1 MRLGPTARRRLS
13 LVSVVVLVAGLVVL
27 ASRSQGFVEPEPDLH
42 DSGIWVTNEGR
53 RLVGRTNAEIAEV
66 DTKLSAGSSDFDVL
80 QSDGVV
86 LVHQEDPAA
95 LSAIDPATSALI
107 PGPELPGGAEVAL
120 GAGTAALLVPDSGS
134 LYVVPARTSAAAL
147 GLDPSSE
154 LEPVHRSKGSAAVA
168 VGVDGLVHLYDG
180 GAGVITTW
188 SADGTEVASV
198 SVPEDLDEAVLTAVG
213 ERPVLL
219 AGDQLIIPGRD
230 PVAVDLGGGEV
241 VQEPGPEA
249 EGVLVAGAD
258 GLDLVRFSGTREP
271 VATVGTGSPAR
282 PVRMGGCTFGAWGG
296 DPTYVQAC
304 DGADPVS
311 DAISEMDP
319 TDGLRFRTNRQRV
332 TLNDL
337 EDGSQLLFGDDDPVY
352 IDNEWAEALSD
363 EIEIDPDATEEIDE
377 QSEPTCESPE
387 NGKPVAEPDVGT
399 FGTRRD
405 RPVVVYPLR
414 NDQDPDCDVLLI
426 SDVELEDEG
435 AGTLGIIDGGRA
447 VQVDVASDV
456 DELRFDY
463 TVTDGRGGRA
473 KAAVSVD
480 VVPDEQNDRPVLGEE
495 QTSVVTGGTVTHNVL
510 ATGYDPDGDVLR
522 LLRAEETGPATGTVK
537 ANSRGDISYT
547 AGNGTGDVEISYV
560 VGDGRG
566 GEQTGVLA
574 VDVVDRRENQP
585 PDARNDATTTFTGR
599 EVVFDVLDNDTDP
612 NGDELSIVRATSD
625 DDANV
630 RWDPTSSE
638 IRVEADRPGTVN
650 VVYRVTDGQSNDEAV
665 LRVDVQDRGEKQPP
679 VAVRDDVFVTGG
691 EPAYVPVLDNDVDP
705 DGEVLVVLGMSDLP
719 EPSPISVTVIQRS
732 VLKITAP
739 TALTEPVEL
748 SYRISDG
755 TDTADGRVLVEPA
768 PTTQQ
773 NRPPV
778 VAADEY
784 TVRAGGI
791 VTFPVLSND
800 SDPDGDGLSVEPPP
814 ADQPQVERDGRLYL
828 DDAGLLRYEAP
839 DQARGS
845 VRLIYS
851 ARDTADNVASA
862 EIVVHV
868 LPADPDRNQPP
879 VAPELVGRTVA
890 GQEVTI
896 PVPISTMDP
905 DGDTVTLLGID
916 DPPRSGTVTDVGP
929 DALTYV
935 PDDDAAGT
943 DEFTYRV
950 VDQFG
955 DEATATVLVG
965 IARRPSENNAPIP
978 TDDQAV
984 VRAGATV
991 TIPVL
996 ANDFDPDA
1004 DPLVIATDPEL
1015 APEPTQGTVEIDG
1028 AALRYTAPSAPVAEQ
1043 TSFRYT
1049 ADDGRGG
1056 TRSATV
1062 TLTFRDEADNRPP
1075 VAADDVAEPQS
1086 AEAEVELALLDND
1099 SDPDQ
1104 DDLRITGVTQDG
1116 ATVSDDGR
1124 TVSLVM
1130 PDEPVQFTYVVS
1142 DGIDDAR
1149 AAVSIP
1155 LIDADADQ
1163 PPIGRLDDDVELDVG
1178 ESVDVD
1184 VLANDEDPEGEDLH
1198 LLKVVG
1204 VRHGSAKIDGDR
1216 VRFTAS
1222 EDDYVGDAGFSYVV
1236 GDDSDPSVAN
1246 TTVASVRVRID
1257 GDVNSPPEFT
1267 ELSVEL
1273 PQGGERELDL
1283 ERAVTDADPDD
1294 EHEFSDVEVTGD
1306 GFDADLD
1313 DGVLTI
1319 SADSGA
1325 RSGASGQI
1333 ELVVSDG
1340 EEEATG
1346 TIQVR
1351 VVGSDEPLA
1360 TVGADAT
1367 ETFQGDPVTIDVLA
1381 NDSNPFPET
1390 PLEITQVGEPSSGGG
1405 TARAADGGIVF
1416 TPADDFFGETSFPYT
1431 VADATGDPGRE
1442 VSGTVTVTVVGRPS
1456 APPAPTCIGGE
1467 SRSVRVQW
1475 SAPGAN
1481 GAPITGYVVR
1491 VSGSGSGTGDR
1502 TLGNGSTQ
1510 DITGLTNGARYTFQV
1525 AALNAAVTET
1535 GADPNFSPPSPSCTP
1550 DQVPGQP
1557 AAPVTAFG
1565 DRSLR
1570 VHWQVPANE
1579 GSPIEKLILTN
1590 TTSGASKEFGPTVT
1604 ETTWTGL
1611 ENGTNVRFTLT
1622 AENALGKGPTSPP
1635 STGDGIP
1642 AGVPSTPA
1650 APDASPS
1657 VGARDGFLDVR
1668 WTWSSSQQNGD
1679 AVKRFRV
1686 TSYRNGARD
1695 QQVVVGDP
1703 SARSQTF
1710 RTANGEQYRFT
1721 VEAENKAG
1729 WSKPSAQ
1736 SAVAVSAGKPLGTYR
1751 VTATEGDTETTLTL
1765 DGTVDDNGAS
1775 ISRLEYDVNGSGTFR
1790 TLPDSRRITGLANGQ
1805 DYRFRVRAVNSE
1817 GNGAASQPSNQT
1829 RPYGAPSTPKVSA
1842 SVDGR
1847 TIRWSWTASNGNG
1860 RAIDR
1865 YQYNLDGNGWVN
1877 IDGRSY
1883 SRTFGYSETHT
1894 LRVRAVS
1901 TATDAARKTS
1911 GVDSA
1916 SAKTVAAPNPV
1927 VEAYRTGTTE
1937 CDTAPGSTCTQYN
1950 VRGRN
1955 LPANTT
1961 VTGTCQFRTG
1971 TSGAWGPSQF
1981 PHDARTN
1988 GSGSFTG
1995 NNSCHVGTGVYLR
2008 FRVQVNGNTYY
2019 TSAVTK

>member
-1 MRLGPTARRRLS
+1 MSLSRKARTRLS
-13 LVSVVVLVAGLVVL
+13 LATVILLVVGLVVV
-27 ASRSQGFVEPEPDLH
+27 ASRSQGYVEPEPDLH
-42 DSGIWVTNEGR
+42 DSGIWVTNEGQ

-66 DTKLSAGSSDFDVL
+66 DAKLSSGSSDFDVL

-86 LVHQEDPAA
+86 VVHQEEPSA
-95 LSAIDPATSALI
+95 LSAIDPATAALI
-107 PGPELPGGAEVAL
+107 PGPELPSGSQVAL
-120 GAGTAALLVPDSGS
+120 GAGTAALLTPDGGS
-134 LYVVPARTSAAAL
+134 LYVLPARTSAGAL

-154 LEPVHRSKGSAAVA
+154 LEPVHDVEGAAALA
-168 VGVDGLVHLYDG
+168 VGVDGLVHLYDAD
-180 GAGVITTW
+180 AGEITSWT
-188 SADGTEVASV
+188 AEGDEVDAV
-198 SVPEDLDEAVLTAVG
+198 RVPKGLDDAVLTAVG
-213 ERPVLL
+213 DRPVLL
-219 AGDQLIIPGRD
+219 DGDELVVPGHD
-230 PVAVDLGGGEV
+230 PVALDLGGGEV
-241 VQEPGPEA
+241 VQEPGPA
-249 EGVLVAGAD
+249 ADGVLVAGSDELA
-258 GLDLVRFSGTREP
+258 LVGFGGDAEE

-282 PVRMGGCTFGAWGG
+282 PMRVGGCAFGAWGG

-311 DAISEMDP
+311 DAIAEMDP
-319 TDGLRFRTNRQRV
+319 TEGLRFRTNRQRV

-337 EDGSQLLFGDDDPVY
+337 SDGSQLLFGDDDPVY

-363 EIEIDPDATEEIDE
+363 EIEVDPDATEEIDE

-426 SDVELEDEG
+426 SDVELEDEDS
-435 AGTLGIIDGGRA
+435 GTLGIIDGGRA
-447 VQVDVASDV
+447 VQVDVAPDADGV
-456 DELRFDY
+456 RFGY
-463 TVTDGRGGRA
+463 TVSDGRGGRA
-473 KAAVSVD
+473 KSEVSVD
-480 VVPDEQNDRPVLGEE
+480 VVPEEQNDRPVLGEE

-510 ATGYDPDGDVLR
+510 ATAYDPDGDVLR
-522 LLRAEETGPATGTVK
+522 LLRAEETGAASGTVK
-537 ANSRGDISYT
+537 ANSRGDITYT
-547 AGNGTGDVEISYV
+547 AGNASGDVEISYV

-566 GEQTGVLA
+566 GEQTGVLR

-625 DDANV
+625 ADANV

-638 IRVEADRPGTVN
+638 IRVEADEPGTVN
-650 VVYRVTDGQSNDEAV
+650 VVYRVTDGQANDEAV
-665 LRVDVQDRGEKQPP
+665 LRVDVKDRGEKQPP

-705 DGEVLVVLGMSDLP
+705 DGEVLVVLGVSDLP
-719 EPSPISVTVIQRS
+719 DPSPISVTVIQRS

-814 ADQPQVERDGRLYL
+814 AQQRQVGRDGRLYL

-839 DQARGS
+839 DQPRGS

-868 LPADPDRNQPP
+868 LPANPDRNQPP
-879 VAPELVGRTVA
+879 VAPELVGRTIA
-890 GQEVTI
+890 GQKVTI
-896 PVPISTMDP
+896 PVPITTMDP

-916 DPPRSGTVTDVGP
+916 DPPKSGTVTDVRP
-929 DALTYV
+929 DALVYV
-935 PDDDAAGT
+935 PDEDAAGT

-950 VDQFG
+950 VDQYG

-965 IARRPSENNAPIP
+965 IARRPAENNAPIP

-991 TIPVL
+991 SIPVL

-1004 DPLVIATDPEL
+1004 DPLVISTEPDQ
-1015 APEPTQGTVEIDG
+1015 APAPSLGTAEIDG
-1028 AALRYTAPSAPVAEQ
+1028 AAIRYTAPDAPTAEQ

-1062 TLTFRDEADNRPP
+1062 TLTFRDDADNRPP
-1075 VAADDVAEPQS
+1075 VAADDVAEPQ
-1086 AEAEVELALLDND
+1086 AAKAEVELPLLDND

-1104 DDLRITGVTQDG
+1104 DELRITEVTQDG
-1116 ATVSDDGR
+1116 ATISRDGK
-1124 TVSLVM
+1124 TVTLVM
-1130 PDEPVQFTYVVS
+1130 PEEPVQFTYVVS
-1142 DGIDDAR
+1142 DGIDEAR
-1149 AAVSIP
+1149 AAVSVP
-1155 LIDADADQ
+1155 LIDPEADQ
-1163 PPIGRLDDDVELDVG
+1163 PPVGRLDEDVTVDVG
-1178 ESVDVD
+1178 ESVEID
-1184 VLANDEDPEGEDLH
+1184 VLANDEDPEGDDLH

-1236 GDDSDPSVAN
+1236 GDDRDPSVAN
-1246 TTVASVRVRID
+1246 TTVASVRLRIE
-1257 GDVNSPPEFT
+1257 GDVNSPPEFA
-1267 ELSVEL
+1267 ELSVEV

-1283 ERAVTDADPDD
+1283 ARAVTDPDADD

-1313 DGVLTI
+1313 DGVLTV
-1319 SADSGA
+1319 SADDDA
-1325 RSGASGQI
+1325 RPGSSGQI
-1333 ELVVSDG
+1333 EVVVSDG
-1340 EEEATG
+1340 TEEVTG
-1346 TIQVR
+1346 TIQVE

-1360 TVGADAT
+1360 TVGADAA
-1367 ETFQGDPVTIDVLA
+1367 ETFQGKAVTIDVLA
-1381 NDSNPFPET
+1381 NDSNPFPDT
-1390 PLEITQVGEPSSGGG
+1390 PLEITQVGQPSSGGG
-1405 TARAADGGIVF
+1405 TARADDGGIVF
-1416 TPADDFFGETSFPYT
+1416 TPSDDFFGETSFPYT
-1431 VADATGDPGRE
+1431 VADATGDAERE
-1442 VSGTVTVTVVGRPS
+1442 VSGTVTVTVIGRPS

-1475 SAPGAN
+1475 SAPSAN
-1481 GAPITGYVVR
+1481 GAPVTGYVVR
-1491 VSGSGSGTGDR
+1491 VSGSGSGTGER
-1502 TLGNGSTQ
+1502 EVGNASTQ
-1510 DITGLTNGARYTFQV
+1510 DITGLTNGADYTFQV
-1525 AALNAAVTET
+1525 AAVNAAVTET
-1535 GADPNFSPPSPSCTP
+1535 GSEPNFSPPSPPCTP

-1565 DRSLR
+1565 DRELR
-1570 VHWQVPANE
+1570 VRWSLPENE

-1622 AENALGKGPTSPP
+1622 AENALGAGPTSPP

-1642 AGVPSTPA
+1642 AGIPATPA

-1679 AVKRFRV
+1679 PVKRFRI
-1686 TSYRNGARD
+1686 TSFRNGARD
-1695 QQVVVGDP
+1695 QQVVVSDP
-1703 SARSQTF
+1703 ASRSQTF
-1710 RTANGEQYRFT
+1710 RTVNGEEYRFT

-1736 SAVAVSAGKPLGTYR
+1736 SAVAVSAGKPLGAYT
-1751 VTATEGDTETTLTL
+1751 VTASEGDTQTTLSL
-1765 DGTVDDNGAS
+1765 AGSVDDNGAD
-1775 ISRLEYDVNGSGTFR
+1775 ISRLEYDVNSNGTWR
-1790 TLPDSRRITGLANGQ
+1790 VLPDNRRITGLTNGTS
-1805 DYRFRVRAVNSE
+1805 YRFRVRAVNSE
-1817 GNGAASQPSNQT
+1817 GNGSASQPSNQI
-1829 RPYGAPSTPKVSA
+1829 RPYGSPSTPRVSA
-1842 SVDGR
+1842 SVDSR
-1847 TIRWSWTASNGNG
+1847 TIRWTWTASNGNG

-1865 YQYNLDGNGWVN
+1865 YQYNLDGAGWVN
-1877 IDGRSY
+1877 IDGRSF
-1883 SRTFGYSETHT
+1883 SRTFGYAESHT

-1901 TATDAARKTS
+1901 TAEDADRRIS
-1911 GVDSA
+1911 GIDSA
-1916 SAKTVAAPNPV
+1916 TARTVNAPNPV

-1937 CDTAPGSTCTQYN
+1937 CDTAPGSICTQYN

-1995 NNSCHVGTGVYLR
+1995 NNSCHVGTNTYLR
-2008 FRVQVNGNTYY
+2008 FRVEVNGNFYY